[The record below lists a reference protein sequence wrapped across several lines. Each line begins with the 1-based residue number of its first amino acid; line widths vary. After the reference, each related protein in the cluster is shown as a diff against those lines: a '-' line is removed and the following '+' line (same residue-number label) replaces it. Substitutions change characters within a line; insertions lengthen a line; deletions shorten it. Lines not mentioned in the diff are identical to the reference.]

1 MKILVVDD
9 DPVCRTVLVTALRMD
24 KHEVMEAENG
34 RRALEILAVRPCTVD
49 LLITDLMMPEMDGL
63 ALLRHLR
70 LSPELEGVRVI
81 VCSANVKGQGAIPA
95 SDSRVAERLLKPIEL
110 RELRAAIERV
120 TGGPH
125 AASHAAAG
133 RAEGPKPPDPS

>member
-24 KHEVMEAENG
+24 RHEVLEAENG

-70 LSPELEGVRVI
+70 SSPELEGVRVI
-81 VCSANVKGQGAIPA
+81 VCSANVKGQGAIAA

-110 RELRAAIERV
+110 RDLRAAIERAAR
-120 TGGPH
+120 GPR
-125 AASHAAAG
+125 ADARATAG
-133 RAEGPKPPDPS
+133 RGKGPEQDPS